1 LGFPSYFN
9 ESAARARTHS
19 KAQVKQLAAAIERY
33 GFNVPIVIDETN
45 RILAGHGR
53 LAAARQ
59 LGMEA
64 APCIRI
70 GAMSEADKKAYVIAD
85 NRIAEKA
92 GWNRTLLAEELS
104 FLVGESF
111 EIELT
116 GFSVHEVDVILAD
129 AEAAK
134 PEGSDPEADA
144 APEVSPGPPVTRR
157 GDVWALGRH
166 RLICGDARAPDDYVD
181 LMQGDVAA
189 RWRQSV
195 GESARIYQLG
205 SMPNL
210 PLQPSYGARI
220 CADWSQLCHPE
231 RSVCSFFSS
240 LLKRQAA
247 IDYERVPGNVG
258 R

>member
-1 LGFPSYFN
+1 MWQVWALALRLALQRLFIEFDCRLRHIERCGGVARRGRRLGFPSYFN

-116 GFSVHEVDVILAD
+116 GFSVHEVEVILAD

-189 RWRQSV
+189 RWWQS
-195 GESARIYQLG
+195 EA
-205 SMPNL
+205 
-210 PLQPSYGARI
+210 
-220 CADWSQLCHPE
+220 
-231 RSVCSFFSS
+231 S
-240 LLKRQAA
+240 LAPAA
-247 IDYERVPGNVG
+247 PRCCLTAG
-258 R
+258 

>member
-1 LGFPSYFN
+1 MGFPSYFN

-189 RWRQSV
+189 RTGRDSNPRDAINV
-195 GESARIYQLG
+195 YTLSRRA
-205 SMPNL
+205 
-210 PLQPSYGARI
+210 PSTTRPPVREGVASRG
-220 CADWSQLCHPE
+220 LE
-231 RSVCSFFSS
+231 GF
-240 LLKRQAA
+240 
-247 IDYERVPGNVG
+247 
-258 R
+258 